1 MDVSIKVPVVQAA
14 VGIAGFMAVLAEA
27 GAERDQEQQTKTRWA
42 LQYHADLLR
51 AGGTAKPCK

>member
-1 MDVSIKVPVVQAA
+1 MVKAA

-27 GAERDQEQQTKTRWA
+27 GAERDLEEQTKTRWA

-51 AGGTAKPCK
+51 AGSTAKPCK